1 MNDVIQELIIEAYE
15 NWRVITC
22 NNNPYPGILFV
33 DKNGNHWKPWQKS
46 IENENPFVQLMQVI
60 NEKPER
66 KRPDLSKGTLYVA
79 GDLKDEITDIA
90 ILSGVNQIYYYS
102 DNKYTNGKYP
112 LVQFERIE
120 KSLGDLD
127 KNRKWWTHEFYE
139 NAYEIV
145 KDRKYP
151 ICLPCYNRPDVPAIL
166 NLGTNKYTD
175 DCYYDWY
182 LFVRESQYK
191 TYSDYWDDEKHKEYR
206 KYIHI
211 VPTVDTEIDSAGKV
225 RATIQKWAHKNGHK
239 GIFEIDDD
247 TELLTYVYDGF
258 KENGDPKSEY
268 RAVRVNNKM
277 GNSMEVNSARVFA
290 MWQLAMEEAI
300 ERNNVVISCGMPIAF
315 CWKNE
320 YCQQNGSYQLSRGAM
335 TQVVC
340 FNVEELV
347 KSDIWHKHNPEVGF
361 DDIDFTIRCLE
372 AGKNV
377 CCFPWLVEKCE
388 PMGQGAIVGD
398 LKERFIKN
406 NNKLKENHG
415 SSEKASWIKFREKRD
430 LDQCCI
436 YFPGV
441 RKMQLAKGFWKDD
454 KYQFNIYNNGEL
466 IRREN

>member
-1 MNDVIQELIIEAYE
+1 MNDENVNYEFIMEAYE
-15 NWRVITC
+15 NWRVVTC
-22 NNNPYPGILFV
+22 NKSDYPGIIIV
-33 DKNGNHWKPWQKS
+33 DNNGTHWKPWFQS
-46 IENENPFVQLMQVI
+46 TEGQHPVDQLKAVI
-60 NEKPER
+60 DEKPER
-66 KRPDLSKGTLYVA
+66 KRPDLSKSTLYVA
-79 GDLKDEITDIA
+79 GDLSDNFIEKLRENLNVKTI
-90 ILSGVNQIYYYS
+90 VYYS
-102 DNKYTNGKYP
+102 DEDKQYGDFNLIRMSK
-112 LVQFERIE
+112 I
-120 KSLGDLD
+120 LGELD
-127 KNRKWWTHEFYE
+127 DKRQWWSHEFYD

-151 ICLPCYNRPDVPAIL
+151 VCLPCYNRKDVPAIL
-166 NLGTNKYTD
+166 NLGVDKYTD
-175 DCYYDWY
+175 DCHYDWY
-182 LFVRESQYK
+182 LFTRETQFDMYNDFWNQEEYK
-191 TYSDYWDDEKHKEYR
+191 EFR

-211 VPTVDTEIDSAGKV
+211 VPTEDSKVNSAGKV
-225 RATIQKWAHKNGHK
+225 RAVIQKWAYDNGHK

-247 TELLTYVYDGF
+247 TQLLTYVYDGF
-258 KENGDPKSEY
+258 KENGEPKSEY
-268 RAVRVNNKM
+268 RAPRVNNNM
-277 GNSMEVNSARVFA
+277 GNSMEVSSARIFA

-300 ERNNVVISCGMPIAF
+300 KRDNVVISCGMPIAF

-320 YCQQNGSYQLSRGAM
+320 YCQQFESYQLSRGAM

-347 KSDIWHKHNPEVGF
+347 KSNIFHKHNPDVGF

-372 AGKNV
+372 SGKNV

-415 SSEKASWIKFREKRD
+415 NKPDWVKFRIKRD

-441 RKMQLAKGFWKDD
+441 RKMQLRNGFWKNDE
-454 KYQFNIYNNGEL
+454 YQFNIYNNGKL
-466 IRREN
+466 IGKENK